1 MSGRTRAQHWA
12 SFDYIGLGLWMPAI
26 VCLIL
31 ILQLGGQKYSWS
43 SGAMIALYVLTPL
56 LFAAYVFRQWKAGDD
71 ALTPARIMSQRTM
84 IVGCLYMLFISCIE
98 TQIPYFLPI
107 YFQTALGKTALE
119 SGVATLPTLLALIVF
134 FIIAGAGT
142 SISGYYVPFMLVGSA
157 VLSVG
162 AGLLS
167 TFSSTTSPGRW
178 IGYQIVA
185 AAGLGTGFDA
195 PQIAAQAAFG
205 KGPDVTIALVIITSC
220 MNIGGSVGVSIGT
233 VILNSRV
240 VALLSGI
247 SAQANFSSS
256 GLTAVLDSLSAAER
270 TVVAN
275 IYGIAIQDVYHSTT
289 ALAVVTFILA
299 CFMDWLSV
307 KEKPENANAEAG
319 AETEAKPSV

>member
-1 MSGRTRAQHWA
+1 M
-12 SFDYIGLGLWMPAI
+12 
-26 VCLIL
+26 
-31 ILQLGGQKYSWS
+31 
-43 SGAMIALYVLTPL
+43 
-56 LFAAYVFRQWKAGDD
+56 
-71 ALTPARIMSQRTM
+71 
-84 IVGCLYMLFISCIE
+84 
-98 TQIPYFLPI
+98 PI

-142 SISGYYVPFMLVGSA
+142 SILGYYVPFMLVGSA
-157 VLSVG
+157 ILSVG

-167 TFSSTTSPGRW
+167 TFSSTTSSGRW

-185 AAGLGTGFDA
+185 AAGLGMGFDA

-205 KGPDVTIALVIITSC
+205 NGPDVTIALVMITSC

-240 VALLSGI
+240 VSLLRDSGI
-247 SAQANFSSS
+247 SDKATFSKS
-256 GLTAVLDSLSAAER
+256 GLTAVLDSLSTAHRA
-270 TVVAN
+270 VVAS
-275 IYGIAIQDVYHSTT
+275 IYGDAIQDVYHSTT

-307 KEKPENANAEAG
+307 KEKPEDAEAE
-319 AETEAKPSV
+319 AEAKPSV